1 MKQPQ
6 NEAMTAS
13 TDALAADSHSWQ
25 TPTASEYRE
34 IADRFLDHCGM
45 DEVGDDTLTYL
56 AGCLY
61 VVAVQV
67 ESCASLSL
75 PEKH

>member
-1 MKQPQ
+1 
-6 NEAMTAS
+6 MTAS
-13 TDALAADSHSWQ
+13 TDAPAAGGHFWQ
-25 TPTASEYRE
+25 TPTASEYRQ

-67 ESCASLSL
+67 ESRTSFSLT
-75 PEKH
+75 EKC

>member
-1 MKQPQ
+1 
-6 NEAMTAS
+6 MTAF
-13 TDALAADSHSWQ
+13 TDAPAAGSHPWQ
-25 TPTASEYRE
+25 TPTANEYRQ

-45 DEVGDDTLTYL
+45 DEVGDDTLMYL

-75 PEKH
+75 TEKH